1 MIKMKNK
8 LIIAVAVLMLF
19 GFTTSS
25 FAGKSNK
32 SMGVAYWTYEG
43 EVIKLLPT
51 QGALI
56 VKDND
61 DGKEIH
67 IHVDKDTQSELQ
79 VGDVVKFDMQ
89 GSNCVITNV
98 TKK

>member
-1 MIKMKNK
+1 MKNK
-8 LIIAVAVLMLF
+8 IIIAVAVLMLF

-25 FAGKSNK
+25 FAGKFNK
-32 SMGVAYWTYEG
+32 SGGVSYTTYEG
-43 EVIKLLPT
+43 KVTELLPT

-56 VKDND
+56 VEDND
-61 DGKEIH
+61 DGKAIH
-67 IHVDKDTQSELQ
+67 IHVDKDTQSGLQ

-89 GSNCVITNV
+89 GSNCIITNV